1 VADFINFSLAPS
13 AVIFIDKFIV
23 SGIEMTFSAAVAG
36 NYLVGTTVCFETA
49 LAEEHLDFIV
59 EGWPRPESPRKES

>member
-1 VADFINFSLAPS
+1 
-13 AVIFIDKFIV
+13 
-23 SGIEMTFSAAVAG
+23 MTFSAAVAG

-59 EGWPRPESPRKES
+59 EGWPRPESPGKES